1 MMDFR
6 YDEGTGERVD
16 RNRWF
21 RIGVGIIVLFV
32 LGIFLRL
39 AKPILVPFAMAL
51 LFAFA
56 VTPALDALVRRKV
69 PKTLALT
76 LILLL
81 AFAVLYLIGTVFYA
95 GGKSLAAELPSYTE
109 MVRSFLEEIDRAVPD
124 PRLKVGLT
132 EWIQGFN
139 FGQAGSVLLAALG
152 PFFGFMS
159 DLLLVFLS
167 MIFILGGR
175 GRLLRKVT
183 VAFPPDQAE
192 TVGRTV
198 ARIDREVQKYLAVK
212 TLTNLLIGLLAAAV
226 LGVFGVRFAVLFG
239 VLAFL
244 LNYVPTLG
252 AVVSVALPVL
262 FATFVE
268 GGLDLKVAAV
278 LVLLATVHVVLQRLF
293 ERRLMGKTVPL
304 SPLLVLFSLFFGA
317 WLWGIPG
324 MILAVP
330 ALRAGRIVFENVEG
344 LRPLGRMMDR

>member
-1 MMDFR
+1 MDKS
-6 YDEGTGERVD
+6 
-16 RNRWF
+16 RWA
-21 RIGVGIIVLFV
+21 RIGVGIVVLFV
-32 LGIFLRL
+32 LGVFLRL
-39 AKPILVPFAMAL
+39 ARPILVPFAMAL

-56 VTPALDALVRRKV
+56 VSPALDLLVRRKA

-76 LILLL
+76 LVLLF
-81 AFAVLYLIGTVFYA
+81 AFAGLYLIGTVFYA
-95 GGKSLAAELPSYTE
+95 SGKSLAAELPSYTE
-109 MVRSFLEEIDRAVPD
+109 MVRSFLEEIDRVVPD

-132 EWIQGFN
+132 EWIQNLN
-139 FGQAGSVLLAALG
+139 FGQAGSFLLSALG

-175 GRLLRKVT
+175 GRLVRKIA
-183 VAFPPDQAE
+183 VAFAPDQAE
-192 TVGRTV
+192 RVGRTV
-198 ARIDREVQKYLAVK
+198 RRIDSEVQKYLAVK
-212 TLTNLLIGLLAAAV
+212 TLTNLLIGLLVGAV
-226 LGVFGVRFAVLFG
+226 LGLFGIRFAVLFG

-244 LNYVPTLG
+244 LNYVPTFG
-252 AVVSVALPVL
+252 AAASVALPVL
-262 FATFVE
+262 LAIFFE
-268 GGLDLKVAAV
+268 GGLDLKVAA
-278 LVLLATVHVVLQRLF
+278 LFVLLAAVHVALQRLV

-344 LRPLGRMMDR
+344 LRPLGKLMDR

>member
-1 MMDFR
+1 V
-6 YDEGTGERVD
+6 EK
-16 RNRWF
+16 NRWL
-21 RIGVGIIVLFV
+21 RIGVAIIVLFV
-32 LGIFLRL
+32 LGVFLRL
-39 AKPILVPFAMAL
+39 ARPILVPFAMAL

-56 VTPALDALVRRKV
+56 VSPALDVLVRRKV
-69 PKTLALT
+69 PKPLALT
-76 LILLL
+76 GILLL

-95 GGKSLAAELPSYTE
+95 GGKNLATELPTYTE
-109 MVRSFLEEIDRAVPD
+109 VIRSFLEKIDQIVPD

-139 FGQAGSVLLAALG
+139 IGQAGAVLVSALG

-167 MIFILGGR
+167 MIFVLGGR
-175 GRLLRKVT
+175 GRLLRKIT
-183 VAFPPDQAE
+183 VAFPPAQAG

-198 ARIDREVQKYLAVK
+198 ARIDREVQKYAAVK
-212 TLTNLLIGLLAAAV
+212 TLTNLLIGLLVVAV
-226 LGVFGVRFAVLFG
+226 LGIFGIRFAVLFG

-262 FATFVE
+262 LATFLE
-268 GGLDLKVAAV
+268 GGIDLKVVAV
-278 LVLLATVHVVLQRLF
+278 LVLLAAIHIILQRLF
-293 ERRLMGKTVPL
+293 VRRLMGKTVRL

-330 ALRAGRIVFENVEG
+330 ALTAGRIVFENIDG
-344 LRPLGRMMDR
+344 LRPVGRMMDR